1 MSCRHHGEGEC
12 RRVYLLSVSRERTGA
27 PWRATLR
34 AAGTD
39 TRVPFADLEQLAL
52 FLLSLPD
59 QCDGAGESDEAADR

>member
-1 MSCRHHGEGEC
+1 MSPVHPGEGEC
-12 RRVYLLSVSRERTGA
+12 SRVYLLSVSRERAGA

-39 TRVPFADLEQLAL
+39 IRVRFADLEQLAL

-59 QCDGAGESDEAADR
+59 LFDGAGESDEMAH